1 MNNLYWVLAACIVQT
16 GCNSDDVNLE
26 DYFSNSSFEC
36 TYENPISVSK
46 TITNFNSDGTFTA
59 VQKVEASR
67 PDEDSKMLMTVAFS
81 GNWQT
86 ENVYLSKQ
94 IDTFEM
100 KADNDG
106 GEELIRLL
114 QPQSKDFQVDSSVK
128 IKVEN
133 MSKYLEV
140 KRTNSCVRVTN

>member
-1 MNNLYWVLAACIVQT
+1 
-16 GCNSDDVNLE
+16 
-26 DYFSNSSFEC
+26 
-36 TYENPISVSK
+36 
-46 TITNFNSDGTFTA
+46 
-59 VQKVEASR
+59 
-67 PDEDSKMLMTVAFS
+67 MTVAFS